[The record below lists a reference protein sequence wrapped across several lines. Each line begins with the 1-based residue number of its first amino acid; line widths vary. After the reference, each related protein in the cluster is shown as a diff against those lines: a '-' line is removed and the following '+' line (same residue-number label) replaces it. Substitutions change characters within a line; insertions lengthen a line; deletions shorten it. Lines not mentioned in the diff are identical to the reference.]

1 MTRRDVE
8 QTVESLRRGPAFSV
22 ASKRF
27 RMNGANF
34 AGAIGPSSICF
45 ALRQKGSFLSF
56 EDPLEHVALAAEVHV
71 PDLRLHLETPSA

>member
-1 MTRRDVE
+1 MIPSRRSSASGVI
-8 QTVESLRRGPAFSV
+8 AFSV

-45 ALRQKGSFLSF
+45 ALRQKGSFLS
-56 EDPLEHVALAAEVHV
+56 LKIRSSTC
-71 PDLRLHLETPSA
+71 RLLPR